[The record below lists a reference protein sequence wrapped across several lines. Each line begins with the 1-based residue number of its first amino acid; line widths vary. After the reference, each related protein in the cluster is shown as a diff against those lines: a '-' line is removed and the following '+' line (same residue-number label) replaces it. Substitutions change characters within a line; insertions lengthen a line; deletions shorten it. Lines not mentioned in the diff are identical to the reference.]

1 MGATLCAGD
10 TLDYEVAPG
19 RHGYLVLAVG
29 SVSLNGDVLKARD
42 GAAITGAETIRL
54 KSIEDAE
61 IVFVDTI

>member
-19 RHGYLVLAVG
+19 RHGYLVLAAG
-29 SVSLNGDVLKARD
+29 SVSLNGQVLKARD
-42 GAAITGAETIRL
+42 GAAITGAETLSL
-54 KSIEDAE
+54 KGLQDAE